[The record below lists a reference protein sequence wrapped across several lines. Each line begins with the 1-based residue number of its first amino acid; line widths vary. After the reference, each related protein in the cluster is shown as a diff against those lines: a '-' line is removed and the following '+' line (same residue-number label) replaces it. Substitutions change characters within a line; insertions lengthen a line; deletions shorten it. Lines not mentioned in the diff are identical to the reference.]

1 MARTGTNPPKTSP
14 GEAVVVGATRG
25 ALTDDC
31 VPDGCVERIE
41 LSGQRKAQR
50 PPLPRR
56 LSPVGAI
63 VVRQSVN
70 DGYLSIAVAS
80 ENERVIGHS

>member
-1 MARTGTNPPKTSP
+1 MALTVTNPPKTSP
-14 GEAVVVGATRG
+14 GEVVVGETRG
-25 ALTDDC
+25 TMTDDC
-31 VPDGCVERIE
+31 VPDGVERIE
-41 LSGQRKAQR
+41 SGQRKAR

-70 DGYLSIAVAS
+70 DGCLSIAVAS
-80 ENERVIGHS
+80 ENERVIEHS